1 MDTPSTPTAARF
13 ERLLAPHLPDLLRFA
28 YRLTHSQPDAE
39 DLLQD
44 VLLRLY
50 PRQDEIEALETP
62 RSWLKRVLYNRFV
75 DDRRRYARRRL
86 VDVTEAELPGASIA
100 DLADGV
106 TSPAAQAETQDSL
119 RRALDQLSD
128 EQRSIVLLHDAEGY
142 KLTEIE
148 AATGIPVG
156 TVKSRLHRARARL
169 RELLADE

>member
-1 MDTPSTPTAARF
+1 MDTRQTLSASRF

-28 YRLTHSQPDAE
+28 YRLTHSQADAE

-44 VLLRLY
+44 VLVKLY
-50 PRQDEIEALETP
+50 PRQDDIEALETP
-62 RSWLKRVLYNRFV
+62 RSWLKRVLYNRFI
-75 DDRRRYARRRL
+75 DDRRRFARRRL
-86 VDVTEAELPGASIA
+86 VDVSEAELPGKSITTLPDEA
-100 DLADGV
+100 A
-106 TSPAAQAETQDSL
+106 TPAARIETEEAL